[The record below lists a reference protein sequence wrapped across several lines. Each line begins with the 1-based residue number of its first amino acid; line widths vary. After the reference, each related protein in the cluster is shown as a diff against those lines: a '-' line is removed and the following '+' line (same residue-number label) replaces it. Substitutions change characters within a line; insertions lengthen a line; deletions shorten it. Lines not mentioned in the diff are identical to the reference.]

1 MQSTRSLTEGSISH
15 RLFEFALPILLGNVL
30 QSLNG
35 SVNSF
40 WVGKYLGEAAL
51 TATSNANTILFL
63 LLSAVFGASM
73 AATILIGQHLGA
85 RRMQDAKRVVGTS
98 ASFSLLVSFGMSSLG
113 FLFCKPLLAAM
124 STPPDALALAV
135 IYMRVIFLA
144 LPFLCLVTFVMSVLR
159 GAGDAKTP
167 LYFMLLSVGLD
178 IVLNPILIFG
188 FGPVPAL
195 GIMGSSLATLIAQA
209 ISLTALLTYLYKR
222 NHTLVLHGD
231 ELKLLRMDFRIVGT
245 LISKGVPMALQMV
258 VMSFSMVLMITL
270 VNRYG
275 IHTAAAFGAAM
286 QVWSYVQMPAFA
298 INMAVSSMAAQNV
311 GAQMW
316 DRVASI
322 ARVGLVFNLILTG
335 SLVMLIQVFAHF
347 ALGLFLPADSV
358 ALDVAVHMNRI
369 ASWSFIFFALSVV
382 FFGVVRA
389 TGAVV
394 VPLLIMVFSLLLV
407 RFPVAYFLLDTLQA
421 DAIWWSFPISS
432 ILSLILAAL
441 YYKHGK
447 WREARM
453 ISPAAASAAAAA
465 TPLE

>member
-1 MQSTRSLTEGSISH
+1 
-15 RLFEFALPILLGNVL
+15 
-30 QSLNG
+30 
-35 SVNSF
+35 
-40 WVGKYLGEAAL
+40 
-51 TATSNANTILFL
+51 
-63 LLSAVFGASM
+63 
-73 AATILIGQHLGA
+73 
-85 RRMQDAKRVVGTS
+85 
-98 ASFSLLVSFGMSSLG
+98 
-113 FLFCKPLLAAM
+113 
-124 STPPDALALAV
+124 
-135 IYMRVIFLA
+135 
-144 LPFLCLVTFVMSVLR
+144 
-159 GAGDAKTP
+159 
-167 LYFMLLSVGLD
+167 
-178 IVLNPILIFG
+178 
-188 FGPVPAL
+188 
-195 GIMGSSLATLIAQA
+195 
-209 ISLTALLTYLYKR
+209 
-222 NHTLVLHGD
+222 
-231 ELKLLRMDFRIVGT
+231 
-245 LISKGVPMALQMV
+245 MALQMV

-369 ASWSFIFFALSVV
+369 ASWSFIFFALSIV

-407 RFPVAYFLLDTLQA
+407 RFPVAYLLLDTLQA

-441 YYKHGK
+441 YYKYGK
-447 WREARM
+447 WRQARM